1 MEKEYDVL
9 DIARYIINKC
19 NEKGI
24 IISNLKLQKLLY
36 FVQGYTFAFDGHRCF
51 SNAIQAW
58 DYGPVCPDAY
68 HEFQKYGAMNI
79 PPINEYIEISFDDHD
94 NISWDS
100 IPYDPYLIDFD
111 TRETIDAVI
120 DNFAPLSA
128 TELVDISHN
137 QLPWKKTYFS
147 HPSERNVIIDEQL
160 IKKYFIKLVNG

>member
-1 MEKEYDVL
+1 MDREYDVL

-51 SNAIQAW
+51 SNKIQAW

-68 HEFQKYGAMNI
+68 HEFKKYGAMNI
-79 PPINEYIEISFDDHD
+79 PPVHECIEVTFDSHD
-94 NISWDS
+94 NISWDTVPFDS
-100 IPYDPYLIDFD
+100 SKIDSD
-111 TRETIDAVI
+111 TRETIDAVV
-120 DNFAPLSA
+120 NNYAPFSA
-128 TELVDISHN
+128 TKLVDITHN

-147 HPSERNVIIDEQL
+147 HPSEKNVTIDEQL
-160 IKKYFIKLVNG
+160 IKKYFTKAVNN